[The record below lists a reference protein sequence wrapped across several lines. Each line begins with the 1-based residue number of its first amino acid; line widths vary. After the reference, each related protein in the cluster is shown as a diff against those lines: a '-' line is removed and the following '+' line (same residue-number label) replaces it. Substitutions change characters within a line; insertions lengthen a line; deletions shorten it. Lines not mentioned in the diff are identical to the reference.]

1 MLPDMMVMGLPSGVV
16 LPSSWCFV
24 RAVEKQP
31 RHRLRLLQ
39 GFYKATTL
47 FEMTS
52 SLLLDEEHDLLL
64 KGSWGGGE
72 THLHNLL
79 VVPISTA
86 IANWVPLR
94 AVLYIASQVWAL

>member
-1 MLPDMMVMGLPSGVV
+1 M
-16 LPSSWCFV
+16 
-24 RAVEKQP
+24 
-31 RHRLRLLQ
+31 
-39 GFYKATTL
+39 
-47 FEMTS
+47 
-52 SLLLDEEHDLLL
+52 
-64 KGSWGGGE
+64 GGGE